1 MVVCFFAVTL
11 PSYLYKALKLMSTP
25 VVRSPWQQGMRSPLY
40 INCPQFVVA
49 VLLLGCLGIIQVE
62 QFEESAGIEVD
73 SEDFSRIREPSI
85 KSLMA
90 DLALHVI

>member
-1 MVVCFFAVTL
+1 
-11 PSYLYKALKLMSTP
+11 MSTP

-62 QFEESAGIEVD
+62 QFEESGGIEVD
-73 SEDFSRIREPSI
+73 SENKRTIHQV
-85 KSLMA
+85 LMA
-90 DLALHVI
+90 DLALDVI